1 MVAGRAALL
10 VLLVSPQPTVL
21 ARDLRAAFTDF
32 TVDFD
37 TRMSGSEYR
46 RVFTLTAA
54 RCASVCYPLALCKA
68 FSYNRISGSC
78 SLISQLSRGHHRRT
92 WVTGVRIAPRAAPA
106 AQQQHLVLTT
116 NSAVVDGSRD
126 GPAGGGRVGQM
137 RLEYGVERLGSGYRV
152 LRREHA
158 EQCARSC
165 DQQSAC
171 YSFRYVPRSRECVLF
186 DTLAESQPRLGVVS
200 GVKQTAGD
208 GQRLQERDGFVLH
221 QDTVLYGR
229 DYRQQSHSDLSGC
242 LKSCERDPECR
253 AFSFEPS
260 RESCALKQV
269 VPIRKYRKGAVSG
282 FRQRQ
287 R

>member
-1 MVAGRAALL
+1 MLLLAGM
-10 VLLVSPQPTVL
+10 QPTAL
-21 ARDLRAAFTDF
+21 ARDLRAAFSDF

-46 RVFTLTAA
+46 RVFTLTTV
-54 RCASVCYPLALCKA
+54 RCAAVCYPLALCKA

-78 SLISQLSRGHHRRT
+78 SLISQLSRGHHRRA
-92 WVTGVRIAPRAAPA
+92 WVTGVRVAPRATPA
-106 AQQQHLVLTT
+106 AQSPRPELTT
-116 NSAVVDGSRD
+116 SGAVVDGPPD
-126 GPAGGGRVGQM
+126 GPAGGARVGEM
-137 RLEYGVERLGSGYRV
+137 RLEYGIERIGSGYRL

-186 DTLAESQPRLGVVS
+186 DTLVESQPRLGVVS
-200 GVKQTAGD
+200 GFKQTLGG

-229 DYRQQSHSDLSGC
+229 DYRWQSHSDLSGC
-242 LKSCERDPECR
+242 LKGCQRDPECR
-253 AFSFEPS
+253 AFSFDPS
-260 RESCALKQV
+260 RERCALKQV
-269 VPIRKYRKGAVSG
+269 VPIGKYRKGAVSG
-282 FRQRQ
+282 VRQRAQ
-287 R
+287 